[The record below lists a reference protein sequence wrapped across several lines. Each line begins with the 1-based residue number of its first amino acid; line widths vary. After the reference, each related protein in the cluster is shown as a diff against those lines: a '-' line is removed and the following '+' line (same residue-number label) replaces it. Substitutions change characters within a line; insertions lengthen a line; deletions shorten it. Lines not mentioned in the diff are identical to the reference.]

1 MRTQVPSLALLSGS
15 RIGIA
20 VSSGIGHRHD
30 SDPVLLWPWCKLVA
44 TAPIRF
50 LVCEHAYA
58 LGAALKKTNTQT
70 N

>member
-20 VSSGIGHRHD
+20 VSCGIGHRHD

-44 TAPIRF
+44 TALIRF
-50 LVCEHAYA
+50 LVWEHAYA
-58 LGAALKKTNTQT
+58 LGAALKKTKTKT